1 MCPIWVFF
9 PSKASESLKRK
20 SILKLRNLITDR
32 PSDSHPICPRRG
44 TYLFPASDCIKFV
57 LFLTLLEKKK
67 KKTCLADARHTLV
80 AAGSQKHFIYVWM
93 AAGAQFCLAQA
104 VCCGLWHLFASLL
117 SPWHTLSPSL
127 LGLCS
132 VLRISV
138 YVCIRTCLELGMYA
152 VCFCLCV
159 LWTAVKILFFFFLTM
174 NIT

>member
-1 MCPIWVFF
+1 M
-9 PSKASESLKRK
+9 
-20 SILKLRNLITDR
+20 
-32 PSDSHPICPRRG
+32 
-44 TYLFPASDCIKFV
+44 
-57 LFLTLLEKKK
+57 
-67 KKTCLADARHTLV
+67 ADARHTLV

-132 VLRISV
+132 VLHISV

-159 LWTAVKILFFFFLTM
+159 LWTAVKIHFFFFNHEYHIKRSRQRRCFISIFHTLFYLCFFSQKVLAPLIKHEKFFRKWFW
-174 NIT
+174 NWN